1 MSNTPDSE
9 EFETGAF
16 QRVIQGKT
24 VLVQCDKRLEPQAEW
39 LLKSIEDVSEES
51 ESPIGDRWTLE
62 LGFSVLVLIARED
75 GVLVVCEPDYDE
87 DPMESAV
94 EDVSRSLWVVVMQ
107 NEVCEV
113 TETSA
118 YMSIP
123 RFDETIVIRKG
134 ALEEERIFV
143 QRDEPD
149 NSNGSDLHDSGWYIG
164 GADDDEEGSENPEDY
179 EACYVYELLE
189 SRPMVLS
196 VLALP
201 ANYVAVFDGE
211 DIEAIYNDED
221 ENVWNPSDDEENK

>member
-1 MSNTPDSE
+1 MSNTPAPE
-9 EFETGAF
+9 EFEVGTF

-24 VLVQCDKRLEPQAEW
+24 VLVQCDKRLEAQADW
-39 LLKSIEDVSEES
+39 LLKTIEDVSEES
-51 ESPIGDRWTLE
+51 GDPLEDRWTLE
-62 LGFSVLVLIARED
+62 LGFSVLALVERDGKLI
-75 GVLVVCEPDYDE
+75 VCEPDFDE
-87 DPMESAV
+87 DPFESVV

-107 NEVCEV
+107 NEVSEV
-113 TETSA
+113 TDTGA
-118 YMSIP
+118 YISIP
-123 RFDETIVIRKG
+123 RFDETIVMRKG

-164 GADDDEEGSENPEDY
+164 GADDDEEGSENPDDY

-201 ANYVAVFDGE
+201 ANYVAVFDGD

-221 ENVWNPSDDEENK
+221 ENVWNPPGDEENN

>member
-1 MSNTPDSE
+1 MSNTPTPE
-9 EFETGAF
+9 EFEVGTF

-24 VLVQCDKRLEPQAEW
+24 VLVQCDKRLEAQADW
-39 LLKSIEDVSEES
+39 LLKTIEDVSEES
-51 ESPIGDRWTLE
+51 GDPLEDRWTLE
-62 LGFSVLVLIARED
+62 LGFSVLALVERDGKLI
-75 GVLVVCEPDYDE
+75 VCEPDFDE
-87 DPMESAV
+87 DPFENVV

-107 NEVCEV
+107 NEVSEA
-113 TETSA
+113 TDTGA
-118 YMSIP
+118 YISIP
-123 RFDETIVIRKG
+123 RFDETIVMRKG
-134 ALEEERIFV
+134 ALEEDRIFV

-164 GADDDEEGSENPEDY
+164 GADDDEEGSENPDDY

-201 ANYVAVFDGE
+201 ANYVAVFNGD

-221 ENVWNPSDDEENK
+221 ENVWNPPGDEENS

>member
-1 MSNTPDSE
+1 MSNTPTPE
-9 EFETGAF
+9 EFEVGTF

-24 VLVQCDKRLEPQAEW
+24 VLVQCDKRLEAQADW
-39 LLKSIEDVSEES
+39 LLKTIEDVSEES
-51 ESPIGDRWTLE
+51 GDPLEDRWTLE
-62 LGFSVLVLIARED
+62 LGFSVLALVERDGKLI
-75 GVLVVCEPDYDE
+75 VCEPDFDE
-87 DPMESAV
+87 DPFENVV

-107 NEVCEV
+107 NEVSEV
-113 TETSA
+113 TDTGA
-118 YMSIP
+118 YISIP
-123 RFDETIVIRKG
+123 RFDETIVMRKG
-134 ALEEERIFV
+134 ALEEDRIFV

-164 GADDDEEGSENPEDY
+164 GADDDEEGSENPDDY

-201 ANYVAVFDGE
+201 ANYVAVFNGD

-221 ENVWNPSDDEENK
+221 ENVWNPPGDEENN